1 MQLQLKTTLKL
12 IQKLRLTPQMKLAI
26 NLLQMP
32 LNKLKEFI
40 KEEAEV
46 NPLLDAQ
53 DVSLPL
59 KQKENSKEDSNIK
72 SDKEFE
78 SDFSATDEFPPGQEN
93 YNFDDEAKQNYQES
107 LITTSLTLQ
116 EHLLRQ
122 LRLLTNSE
130 QDLKI
135 GELIIGNLDDNG
147 YLRCPIEEI
156 DESAKTDSSK
166 VEEVLFLIQTFD
178 PIGVGARDLREC
190 LLLQIKAKVGEK
202 FLPAGRQALAYQI
215 IDKYLSCLT
224 KKRYGYI
231 AKKLSTSS
239 EKVSVEMVKETM
251 KEIASLEPK
260 PGRSFSTERAVRLIP
275 DATIRKNKQGYE
287 VIFNDWELPQITI
300 NERYRQMIKQKD
312 TPPEAKEYLRERLKA
327 VYSLINGVKKRK
339 ETIQKIIEEII
350 CVQKEFLD
358 NGEPNFKPLT
368 LEHIAR
374 RIGKHKSTVSRAIAN
389 KYVQTPWGILELRY
403 FLSPGIR
410 QGNGVLF
417 SSKAVKSKIKDL
429 IENENKEK
437 PLTDREIVCCLQ
449 QSGIS
454 ISRRTVAKYRNTL
467 KILSSESR
475 RE

>member
-1 MQLQLKTTLKL
+1 MQLQLKIINKFA
-12 IQKLRLTPQMKLAI
+12 QKLRLTPQMKLAI

-32 LNKLKEFI
+32 LVKLREFI

-46 NPLLDAQ
+46 NPLLDVE

-59 KQKENSKEDSNIK
+59 KQKEKSEEYSNIK

-93 YNFDDEAKQNYQES
+93 YNFDDEARRNYRES
-107 LITTSLTLQ
+107 LITTSPTLQ

-122 LRLLTNSE
+122 LRVLTNSE
-130 QDLKI
+130 DDLKI

-156 DESAKTDSSK
+156 GESAKTDPSK
-166 VEEVLFLIQTFD
+166 VEEVLFLIQAFD

-190 LLLQIKAKVGEK
+190 LLLQLKTRGEEDS
-202 FLPAGRQALAYQI
+202 LPRQI
-215 IDKYLSCLT
+215 VDKYLSCLA

-275 DATIRKNKQGYE
+275 DATLRKNKQGYE

-312 TPPEAKEYLRERLKA
+312 TPPDAKEYLRERLKA

-437 PLTDREIVCCLQ
+437 PLTDREMVYCLQ

-467 KILSSESR
+467 KVLSSNLR